1 MRRKAREI
9 LARFRRDGFIAPESE
24 SAAEFGVWDRLTPGR
39 VLLTALQLELN
50 DRRTEGHSPE
60 RIATDLGF
68 TPGPGPGA
76 GVGSGPGLGHEEA
89 AAVITGLLGDVA
101 ALRHAD
107 QQGRLALSGV
117 LTLLRAVIEAE
128 GYTESEID
136 ELLGFAEEA
145 ARAALRGPVSGPW
158 DAGSP
163 GVPEGEYTDLGGL
176 RIPAQPG
183 NELKF
188 VGDRSGDGGVLAV
201 TVVHG
206 RTALQLQAYHRTP
219 GRSWDTVRADLLAK
233 LSRDGASVREW
244 AGPAGVELRAEVP
257 VVRRDGS
264 HATMHSRFLGFDG
277 PGWLLRGVV
286 TGAGAAPDST
296 DDWPYEFFGN
306 TVVVPE
312 FAGPA
317 DSGPAERNAIP
328 LRIP

>member
-1 MRRKAREI
+1 MRLKAREI
-9 LARFRRDGFIAPESE
+9 LAQFRRDGFIAPESE

-60 RIATDLGF
+60 RIATDLG
-68 TPGPGPGA
+68 
-76 GVGSGPGLGHEEA
+76 HEEA
-89 AAVITGLLGDVA
+89 VSVITGLLGDVA

-107 QQGRLALSGV
+107 QRGALAPSAV
-117 LTLLRAVIEAE
+117 LTLLGAVIEAE
-128 GYTESEID
+128 GYTQAEVD

-145 ARAALRGPVSGPW
+145 VRAALRGPASGPW

-176 RIPAQPG
+176 RVPDRPDI
-183 NELKF
+183 ELKF
-188 VGDRSGDGGVLAV
+188 VGDRSGADGVLAV

-219 GRSWDTVRADLLAK
+219 SRSWDTVRADLLAK

-244 AGPAGVELRAEVP
+244 AGPAGVELRADVP
-257 VVRRDGS
+257 VVRRDGTP
-264 HATMHSRFLGFDG
+264 ATMHSRFLGFDG

-312 FAGPA
+312 F
-317 DSGPAERNAIP
+317 SGPAESRSVERDTIP

>member
-1 MRRKAREI
+1 MRHKAGEVF
-9 LARFRRDGFIAPESE
+9 AQFRRDGFVAPESE

-68 TPGPGPGA
+68 VPGP
-76 GVGSGPGLGHEEA
+76 GPGLGHEEA
-89 AAVITGLLGDVA
+89 AAVITGLLGDLA
-101 ALRHAD
+101 ALRRAD
-107 QQGRLALSGV
+107 QRGLLAPSGV

-128 GYTESEID
+128 GYTEAEIG

-145 ARAALRGPVSGPW
+145 ARTALRGPVSGPW
-158 DAGSP
+158 DAGSL

-176 RIPAQPG
+176 RIPARPDI
-183 NELKF
+183 ELKF
-188 VGDRSGDGGVLAV
+188 VGDKRGNDRVLAV

-233 LSRDGASVREW
+233 LSKDGASVREW

-264 HATMHSRFLGFDG
+264 HTTMHSRFLGFDG

-296 DDWPYEFFGN
+296 DDWPYEFFRN

-312 FAGPA
+312 FPGPA
-317 DSGPAERNAIP
+317 ASGPAASGPAERDTIP

>member
-1 MRRKAREI
+1 MRHKAREI
-9 LARFRRDGFIAPESE
+9 LAQFRRDGFIAPESE

-50 DRRTEGHSPE
+50 DRRTEGRSPE
-60 RIATDLGF
+60 GIATDLG
-68 TPGPGPGA
+68 
-76 GVGSGPGLGHEEA
+76 HEEA
-89 AAVITGLLGDVA
+89 TAVITGLLGDVA
-101 ALRHAD
+101 ALRDAD
-107 QQGRLALSGV
+107 RRGRLALSGV
-117 LTLLRAVIEAE
+117 LTLLRAVIDAE
-128 GYTESEID
+128 GYTGADVD
-136 ELLGFAEEA
+136 ELLGFAEDA

-163 GVPEGEYTDLGGL
+163 GVPAGERTDLGGL
-176 RIPAQPG
+176 RVPARPDV
-183 NELKF
+183 ELKF
-188 VGDRSGDGGVLAV
+188 VGDKSGHGGVLAV

-244 AGPAGVELRAEVP
+244 AGPAGVELRADVP
-257 VVRRDGS
+257 VVRRDGTP
-264 HATMHSRFLGFDG
+264 ATMHSRFLGFDG

-296 DDWPYEFFGN
+296 DEWPYEFFGN

-312 FAGPA
+312 FAN
-317 DSGPAERNAIP
+317 SSERNTIP

>member
-1 MRRKAREI
+1 MRHKAREI
-9 LARFRRDGFIAPESE
+9 LAQFRRDGFVAPENE
-24 SAAEFGVWDRLTPGR
+24 SAAEFGVWDRPTPGR

-60 RIATDLGF
+60 RIATDLG
-68 TPGPGPGA
+68 
-76 GVGSGPGLGHEEA
+76 HEEA

-101 ALRHAD
+101 ALRHAE
-107 QQGRLALSGV
+107 QRGRLSLSGV
-117 LTLLRAVIEAE
+117 LTLLRAAIEAE
-128 GYTESEID
+128 GYTEAEVE
-136 ELLGFAEEA
+136 ELLGFAEET

-176 RIPAQPG
+176 RIPAQPDI
-183 NELKF
+183 ELKF

-206 RTALQLQAYHRTP
+206 EPGARTALQLQAYHRTP
-219 GRSWDTVRADLLAK
+219 ARSWDTVRADLLAK

-264 HATMHSRFLGFDG
+264 HTTMHSRFLGFDG

-296 DDWPYEFFGN
+296 DDWPYAFFGN

-312 FAGPA
+312 FTGSAESGPAESGPA
-317 DSGPAERNAIP
+317 DSARTEGNTIP